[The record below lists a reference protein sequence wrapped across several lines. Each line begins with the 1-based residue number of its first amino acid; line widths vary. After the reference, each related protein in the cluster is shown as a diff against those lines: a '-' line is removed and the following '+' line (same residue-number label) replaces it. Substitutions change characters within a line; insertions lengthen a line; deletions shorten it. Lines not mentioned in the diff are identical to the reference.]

1 MPFVCTAQA
10 YYLIEWSEL
19 PLWGAIAVTSLWIF
33 GYVVARLSNAQ
44 KDKFKR
50 DPKAPFLG
58 IVPKYIET
66 EEGRKVLINGFWGL
80 SRHPN
85 YFGELANSLS
95 FGLMCGFSK
104 GIFPYA
110 YSIFIWCLLFT
121 RYERDHNKM
130 KRKYGKSFE
139 RYCSEVR
146 YKIIPYLY

>member
-19 PLWGAIAVTSLWIF
+19 PTWGSIAVCLLWLF

-50 DPKAPFLG
+50 EPNAPFLG
-58 IVPKYIET
+58 IKSRYIET
-66 EEGRKVLINGFWGL
+66 PEGKKVLTSGFWAL

-95 FGLMCGFSK
+95 FGLMCGFDK

-110 YSIFIWCLLFT
+110 YSIFIWTLLFT
-121 RYERDHNKM
+121 RYERDHRKM
-130 KRKYGKSFE
+130 AVKYGASFDK
-139 RYCSEVR
+139 YCKEVK